1 MPLPSK
7 STLFI
12 EIQYASPAI
21 QAVLSQQ
28 VSENLIKKW
37 VKAASPANGQ
47 LTLRFVNVAEGKK
60 LNFAFRKKDKA
71 TNVLTFP
78 YEFSK
83 SQVHADIIFCLPLL
97 QKEAKEQG
105 KTLKAHLAHLIVH
118 GCLHAQ
124 AYDHETKKDAQKMEA
139 LEVQILKRL
148 GFSNPY
154 LDHFEVDCVDNSVV
168 NSVVN
173 SNSH

>member
-1 MPLPSK
+1 MPPPSK
-7 STLFI
+7 SKLLI
-12 EIQYASPAI
+12 ELQYASPAI
-21 QAVLSQQ
+21 EAALAAQASANV
-28 VSENLIKKW
+28 IKKW
-37 VKAASPANGQ
+37 VKAASPQNGQ
-47 LTLRFVNVAEGKK
+47 LILRFINAAEGKK
-60 LNFAFRKKDKA
+60 LNLAFRKKDKA
-71 TNVLTFP
+71 TNVLTFS
-78 YEFSK
+78 YEFSR
-83 SQVHADIIFCLPLL
+83 SQVHADIIFCLPVL

-154 LDHFEVDCVDNSVV
+154 LSV
-168 NSVVN
+168 
-173 SNSH
+173 

>member
-7 STLFI
+7 SKLLI
-12 EIQYASPAI
+12 ELQYASPAI
-21 QAVLSQQ
+21 EAALAAQ
-28 VSENLIKKW
+28 VSANVIKKW
-37 VKAASPANGQ
+37 VKAASPQNGQ
-47 LTLRFVNVAEGKK
+47 LTLRFVNAAEGKK
-60 LNFAFRKKDKA
+60 LNLAFRKKDKA

-78 YEFSK
+78 YEFIQSK
-83 SQVHADIIFCLPLL
+83 VHADIIFCLPVL
-97 QKEAKEQG
+97 QREAKEQG

-154 LDHFEVDCVDNSVV
+154 LSV
-168 NSVVN
+168 
-173 SNSH
+173 